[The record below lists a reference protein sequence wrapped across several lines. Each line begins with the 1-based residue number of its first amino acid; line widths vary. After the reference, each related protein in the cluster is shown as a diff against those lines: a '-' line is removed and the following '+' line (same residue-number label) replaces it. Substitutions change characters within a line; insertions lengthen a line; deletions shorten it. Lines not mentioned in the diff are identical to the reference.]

1 MNIVAETWHELTD
14 IKSPEMWVLVGLLIF
29 VAIVWRLGVFK
40 MMGGALEAKSQQI
53 QNDLDEAAR
62 IRAEAEAM
70 LATLKTE
77 REAAEAQ
84 ARDMIAN
91 AVEEAKRLE
100 AQAKVKLEETIAR
113 RELMAERRIA
123 LAETQAAAEVK
134 AAAADLA
141 AQATEAVLA
150 ERLRTSK
157 SDPLIDKAIAGMAG
171 KLS

>member
-1 MNIVAETWHELTD
+1 MPEFLNPAGPEFWVAA
-14 IKSPEMWVLVGLLIF
+14 GLLIF
-29 VAIVWRLGVFK
+29 IALLGFLKVHK
-40 MMGGALEAKSQQI
+40 LIGGALDAKTQQI

-70 LATLKTE
+70 LATLRTE

-84 ARDMIAN
+84 AKAMIAN
-91 AVEEAKRLE
+91 AMEEAKLLE

-123 LAETQAAAEVK
+123 LAETQAAADVK

-141 AQATEAVLA
+141 AQAAEHVLTQ
-150 ERLRTSK
+150 RLASQA

>member
-1 MNIVAETWHELTD
+1 MGSFEAVVNPAM
-14 IKSPEMWVLVGLLIF
+14 PEMWVAAGLLVFIGLMIF
-29 VAIVWRLGVFK
+29 LKVHKLAA
-40 MMGGALEAKSQQI
+40 GALDAKTQQI

-70 LATLKTE
+70 LATLKLE

-91 AVEEAKRLE
+91 AQEEAKRLE

-113 RELMAERRIA
+113 REQMAERRIA

-141 AQATEAVLA
+141 AEAAEAVLA
-150 ERLRTSK
+150 QRLAGQKT
-157 SDPLIDKAIAGMAG
+157 DPLVDKAIAGLAG

>member
-1 MNIVAETWHELTD
+1 MNIFEETFHELTSLD
-14 IKSPEMWVLVGLLIF
+14 SPEMWVVVGLIIF
-29 VAIVWRLGVFK
+29 VAVVWRLGAFK
-40 MMGGALEAKSQQI
+40 MMGGALDAKTAQI

-134 AAAADLA
+134 AAAADMA

-150 ERLRTSK
+150 ERLRRSK
-157 SDPLIDKAIAGMAG
+157 ADPLIDRAIAGMAG

>member
-1 MNIVAETWHELTD
+1 MKIIEETVHELTSPS
-14 IKSPEMWVLVGLLIF
+14 SPEMWVLVGLLIF
-29 VAIVWRLGVFK
+29 LTIVWRLGAFR
-40 MMGGALEAKSQQI
+40 MMGGALDAKSQQI
-53 QNDLDEAAR
+53 QHDLDEAAR

-91 AVEEAKRLE
+91 AKEEAKRLE
-100 AQAKVKLEETIAR
+100 AEAKVKLEETIAR

-134 AAAADLA
+134 AAAAELA

-150 ERLRTSK
+150 ERLNASK

>member
-1 MNIVAETWHELTD
+1 MPELFNPGG
-14 IKSPEMWVLVGLLIF
+14 PEFWVMAGLFIFIGLLWF
-29 VAIVWRLGVFK
+29 LKVPNLLT
-40 MMGGALEAKSQQI
+40 GALDAKTKQI
-53 QNDLDEAAR
+53 QHDLDEAAR

-91 AVEEAKRLE
+91 AKSEAKRLE
-100 AQAKVKLEETIAR
+100 ADAKVKLEETIAR

-141 AQATEAVLA
+141 AQAAEAVLA
-150 ERLRTSK
+150 ERLRVSK
-157 SDPLIDKAIAGMAG
+157 GDPLIDKAIAGMAG